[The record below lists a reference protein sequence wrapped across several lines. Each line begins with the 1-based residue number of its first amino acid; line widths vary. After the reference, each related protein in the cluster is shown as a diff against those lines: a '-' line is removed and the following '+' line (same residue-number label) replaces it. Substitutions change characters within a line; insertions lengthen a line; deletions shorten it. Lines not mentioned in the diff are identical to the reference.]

1 VLSSALSRSLE
12 ALDGFRSALAGKPVT
27 DARWHRLASLDR
39 LCRLMDEF
47 PTILLIQGRTQHFW
61 MDEEINARMTEDF
74 IATVDAVGEIYFQSS
89 HSPKMT
95 DIGIVWFVAKE
106 IVEAWQNKQ
115 TSPPGSA

>member
-1 VLSSALSRSLE
+1 MSVYPNPQTPILASVSEAKAAVLSSALSRSLE

-27 DARWHRLASLDR
+27 DARWHRLASLD
-39 LCRLMDEF
+39 
-47 PTILLIQGRTQHFW
+47 T
-61 MDEEINARMTEDF
+61 
-74 IATVDAVGEIYFQSS
+74 TVDEVGEIYYQSS